1 MCESSFLYSNQPER
15 AGKQINQNALK
26 QIKAA
31 ENKAAENEII
41 IIFESL
47 IILIMRQSF
56 WIQSMHILFLH
67 IRPYDIVGNCL

>member
-26 QIKAA
+26 QI
-31 ENKAAENEII
+31 KAAENEII

-67 IRPYDIVGNCL
+67 IRPCDIVGNCL

>member
-26 QIKAA
+26 QI
-31 ENKAAENEII
+31 KAAENEII